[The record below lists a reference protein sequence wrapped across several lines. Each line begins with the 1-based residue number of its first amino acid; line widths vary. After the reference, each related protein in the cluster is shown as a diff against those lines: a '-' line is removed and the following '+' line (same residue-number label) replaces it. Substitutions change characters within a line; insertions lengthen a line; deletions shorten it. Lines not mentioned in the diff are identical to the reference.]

1 MKSCSQCFGFGH
13 HFVVMKKKG
22 HVNGRGINIIGG
34 LTHIEVVMWFDGMI
48 VAFFLAAQL
57 KSYIGKHFVSVH
69 VGRSTGATLVHVDEK
84 MLMILSVDNSLA
96 GFFNGGQFFFTHSS
110 DIRVSTCSRQLD
122 HGISSY
128 IIRIKFGRYAA
139 NLEIFK
145 SAGRLDAIICFGRN
159 LLIT

>member
-57 KSYIGKHFVSVH
+57 KSNIGKHFIGVH
-69 VGRSTGATLVHVDEK
+69 IRRGTGSALVHIDEK
-84 MLMILSVDNSLA
+84 MFMIFSVYYGLA
-96 GFFNGGQFFFTHSS
+96 G
-110 DIRVSTCSRQLD
+110 L
-122 HGISSY
+122 
-128 IIRIKFGRYAA
+128 
-139 NLEIFK
+139 
-145 SAGRLDAIICFGRN
+145 
-159 LLIT
+159 